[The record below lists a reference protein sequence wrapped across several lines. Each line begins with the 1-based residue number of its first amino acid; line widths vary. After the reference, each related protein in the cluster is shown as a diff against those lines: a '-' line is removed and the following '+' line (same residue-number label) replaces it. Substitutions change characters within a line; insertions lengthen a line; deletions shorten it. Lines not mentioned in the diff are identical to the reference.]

1 MKKLLLNT
9 FGLFAVFF
17 TLLAFSSTASAV
29 EKSFTIT
36 FLENDNKTNNTGTTM
51 SASVKDPIGVSVE
64 SGAEYVASMSDFV
77 QAYANCSYGFKIG
90 SAKNAGGARV
100 TFATPVKATKIEV
113 LASVNKNASYQ
124 KLEIGYNETTQ
135 NPEFSFT
142 DEINDKR
149 KTCTLTFD
157 GTTEISSIYL
167 NKTNSSST
175 SSQQGF
181 IFIKSITVT
190 YNEEVGNPDYITPEL
205 TWSAEEVTAV
215 LGDESFVAPTLTF
228 GPAENAEDV
237 EILTQYRSSDPNVAT
252 IDNNG
257 KLTLVGRGTTTIT
270 AYVEEGE
277 GYNAQEASYKLTVTY
292 TQASL
297 KWSAESVVVNLGDT
311 FEAPT
316 LTFEPEE
323 LAIADN
329 LAYTS
334 SDPTVATID
343 AKTGAVEIVGAGTTV
358 ITASIKGE
366 PGYEDAEASYTLSV
380 VDMAAVP
387 DQYELTFIDKTGES
401 GTTTG
406 YTNKWEKTLN
416 DFTWEIANF
425 NTNSHNN
432 GWTYIKCGS
441 KSAASVAT
449 ITTASAMAY
458 PVNQIDLTIDAIT
471 ANSVNSIK
479 LLTSTSATDFSN
491 PVHSIDIEKTA
502 TTHAINIPNPQV
514 NLYYRLEFDCKKSSN
529 GVVTVSKVVY
539 NLKKDNK
546 ESAELAYATTTVN
559 KATTDQPFINPL
571 TNEHGVEIVYS
582 SDNEAVATVD
592 ASTGEVTVVGVGQA
606 VISADFAGN
615 DTYSKQTVSYTLN
628 VALGVN
634 SIEETLALA
643 DNTEVLINY
652 PLTVAFCNGNNVFA
666 VDEAGK
672 FIQIYGSNSYAANDI
687 IPAGWTGQYVL
698 YSGATPEI
706 KPVSALPE
714 AVAGGSFV
722 PAVVDPTTVTVDMVN
737 SVVLLKNAV
746 IDAATPTGKDN
757 FDATIAGNTVNLRTN
772 YMSTS
777 ASAGVYDITAVVNL
791 YNNAVSLYA
800 AGYKAVPAFRIN
812 GELVTETTF
821 DANGLKIK
829 LEAVLPEGHQMW
841 YRFTPVEAASSQ
853 AVTDEDGFTKY
864 ESAFELEDP
873 GKLEYYS
880 VDPDNN
886 KSEVYELRLDNV
898 TGIND
903 IVVDGDNSEAV
914 YYNLQG
920 VRVDNPNTGIYLV
933 RRAGRVSKVFV
944 K

>member
-9 FGLFAVFF
+9 FGLLAVFF

-36 FLENDNKTNNTGTTM
+36 FKTGTSNNGSNFT
-51 SASVKDPIGVSVE
+51 STSEISSIVE
-64 SGAEYVASMSDFV
+64 SGSEQYVSSFSDFNN
-77 QAYANCSYGFKIG
+77 ASAGLYGLKVG
-90 SAKNAGGARV
+90 TNAGVGAFNV
-100 TFATPVKATKIEV
+100 TFASAVKATKIEV
-113 LASVNKNASYQ
+113 VTSVNKNPSYQ
-124 KLEIGYNETTQ
+124 KLDIAYNSITENITT
-135 NPEFSFT
+135 FSFT
-142 DEINDKR
+142 DEINEKS
-149 KTCTLTFD
+149 KVCTLTFD
-157 GTTEISSIYL
+157 GNTEISSLFL
-167 NKTNSSST
+167 NKTNSSKT

-205 TWSAEEVTAV
+205 TWSAEEATAV

-270 AYVEEGE
+270 AYVEAYE

-292 TQASL
+292 TPASL

-323 LAIADN
+323 LANADN

-380 VDMAAVP
+380 VDLAAVP
-387 DQYELTFIDKTGES
+387 DQYVLTFGSTGNS
-401 GTTTG
+401 KGVG
-406 YTNKWEKTLN
+406 NYTS
-416 DFTWEIANF
+416 TWTRTCDGKEWTISNF
-425 NTNSHNN
+425 NNNNNSSS
-432 GWTYIKCGS
+432 WTYIKCGS
-441 KSAASVAT
+441 SKAASVAT
-449 ITTASAMAY
+449 ITTAFVMAY
-458 PVNQIDLTIDAIT
+458 PVNEIDLRIDNMNVAKV
-471 ANSVNSIK
+471 NSVK

-491 PVHSIDIEKTA
+491 PIHSIEVEKSLGVKV
-502 TTHAINIPNPQV
+502 INIPNPQA
-514 NLYYRLEFDCKKSSN
+514 NLYYRLEFDCQQGTSN
-529 GVVTVSKVVY
+529 GLVQVGEVVY
-539 NLKKDNK
+539 KLKKDNK

-559 KATTDQPFINPL
+559 KATTDQPFVNPL
-571 TNEHGVEIVYS
+571 TNEHGVEVVYS

-606 VISADFAGN
+606 IISADFAGN

-706 KPVSALPE
+706 KPVGALPE

-853 AVTDEDGFTKY
+853 SVTDEDGFTKY

>member
-9 FGLFAVFF
+9 FGLLAVFF

-36 FLENDNKTNNTGTTM
+36 FKTGADNNRPNFTST
-51 SASVKDPIGVSVE
+51 SEISSIVE
-64 SGAEYVASMSDFV
+64 SGSEQYVSSFSDFNNASPGV
-77 QAYANCSYGFKIG
+77 YGLKIG
-90 SAKNAGGARV
+90 TNSGVGAFNV
-100 TFATPVKATKIEV
+100 TFASAVKATKIEV
-113 LASVNKNASYQ
+113 LTSVNKNPSYQ
-124 KLEIGYNETTQ
+124 KLDIAYNSITQ
-135 NPEFSFT
+135 NITEFTFT
-142 DEINDKR
+142 DEINEKS
-149 KTCTLTFD
+149 KVCTLTFD
-157 GTTEISSIYL
+157 GTTEISSLFL
-167 NKTNSSST
+167 NKTNSSKT
-175 SSQQGF
+175 SKEQGF

-205 TWSAEEVTAV
+205 TWSAEEATAV

-237 EILTQYRSSDPNVAT
+237 ETLTQYRSSDPNVAT

-270 AYVEEGE
+270 AYVEAYE

-292 TQASL
+292 TPASL

-311 FEAPT
+311 FEAPI

-323 LAIADN
+323 LAFADN

-366 PGYEDAEASYTLSV
+366 PGYEDAEASYTISV
-380 VDMAAVP
+380 VDVAAVP
-387 DQYELTFIDKTGES
+387 DEYVLTFGSTGNS
-401 GTTTG
+401 KGTSN
-406 YTNKWEKTLN
+406 YTS
-416 DFTWEIANF
+416 TWTRTCDGKEWTISNF
-425 NTNSHNN
+425 NNNNNSSS
-432 GWTYIKCGS
+432 WTYIKCGS
-441 KSAASVAT
+441 SKAASVAT
-449 ITTASAMAY
+449 ITTAFVMAY
-458 PVNQIDLTIDAIT
+458 PVNEIDLRIDNMNVSYV
-471 ANSVNSIK
+471 NSVK

-491 PVHSIDIEKTA
+491 PVHSIDIEKSLGVKV
-502 TTHAINIPNPQV
+502 INIPNPQA
-514 NLYYRLEFDCKKSSN
+514 NLYYRLVFDCQKGTSN
-529 GVVTVSKVVY
+529 GLVQVGEVVY
-539 NLKKDNK
+539 KLKKDNK

-559 KATTDQPFINPL
+559 KTTTDQPFINPL
-571 TNEHGVEIVYS
+571 TNEHGVEVVYS

-592 ASTGEVTVVGVGQA
+592 ATTGEVTVVGIGQA

-634 SIEETLALA
+634 SIEETLALEN
-643 DNTEVLINY
+643 NTEVLINY
-652 PLTVAFCNGNNVFA
+652 PMTVAFRNANNVFA

-687 IPAGWTGQYVL
+687 IPAGWTGKFTL

-706 KPVSALPE
+706 TPVGALPE

-737 SVVLLKNAV
+737 SVVLFKNAV

-757 FDATIAGNTVNLRTN
+757 FDTTIAGNTVNLRTN

-841 YRFTPVEAASSQ
+841 YRFTPVEAASTQ

>member
-9 FGLFAVFF
+9 FGILAVFC
-17 TLLAFSSTASAV
+17 TLLAFSSTASAAEKTIAIIAQGATYSGNAEKMYANNVPVKEGNVTMSVSSYNSTSKEFRSNASTELKITPV
-29 EKSFTIT
+29 EGVTLKRIFFTNTNKVSGSTGTSSDKATSYDNTTGKCEWTGSSTKAVIITHAKQFRFKYIEIT
-36 FLENDNKTNNTGTTM
+36 FEK
-51 SASVKDPIGVSVE
+51 
-64 SGAEYVASMSDFV
+64 AEA
-77 QAYANCSYGFKIG
+77 
-90 SAKNAGGARV
+90 
-100 TFATPVKATKIEV
+100 
-113 LASVNKNASYQ
+113 
-124 KLEIGYNETTQ
+124 
-135 NPEFSFT
+135 
-142 DEINDKR
+142 
-149 KTCTLTFD
+149 
-157 GTTEISSIYL
+157 
-167 NKTNSSST
+167 
-175 SSQQGF
+175 
-181 IFIKSITVT
+181 
-190 YNEEVGNPDYITPEL
+190 GNPGNITPEL
-205 TWSAEEVTAV
+205 TWNVKEVTAV
-215 LGDESFVAPTLTF
+215 LGDQSFVAPTLTC
-228 GPAENAEDV
+228 GPTENAADV
-237 EILTQYRSSDPNVAT
+237 KNRTKYKSSDPKVAT
-252 IDNNG
+252 IDDNG
-257 KLTLVGRGTTTIT
+257 ELTLVGRGTTTIT
-270 AYVEEGE
+270 AYVDEGE
-277 GYNAQEASYKLTVTY
+277 GYNAQEASY
-292 TQASL
+292 
-297 KWSAESVVVNLGDT
+297 
-311 FEAPT
+311 
-316 LTFEPEE
+316 
-323 LAIADN
+323 
-329 LAYTS
+329 
-334 SDPTVATID
+334 
-343 AKTGAVEIVGAGTTV
+343 
-358 ITASIKGE
+358 
-366 PGYEDAEASYTLSV
+366 TLSV
-380 VDMAAVP
+380 IDL
-387 DQYELTFIDKTGES
+387 DQYVLTFGSTGNS
-401 GTTTG
+401 KGVSN
-406 YTNKWEKTLN
+406 YTS
-416 DFTWEIANF
+416 TWTRTCDGKEWTISNF
-425 NTNSHNN
+425 NNN
-432 GWTYIKCGS
+432 NNDKSWTFIRCGS
-441 KSAASVAT
+441 KNEASVGT
-449 ITTASAMAY
+449 ITTAFVIAY
-458 PVNQIDLTIDAIT
+458 PVNEIDLRIDNMNVPYV
-471 ANSVNSIK
+471 NSVK
-479 LLTSTSATDFSN
+479 LLTSTSATDFEN
-491 PVHSIDIEKTA
+491 PVHSIEIEKSLGVKV
-502 TTHAINIPNPQV
+502 INIPNPQA
-514 NLYYRLEFDCKKSSN
+514 NLYYRLEFDCEKASKN
-529 GVVTVSKVVY
+529 GVVQVGEVVY
-539 NLKKDNK
+539 KLKKDNK

-571 TNEHGVEIVYS
+571 TNEHGVKVVYS
-582 SDNEAVATVD
+582 SDNAAVATVD
-592 ASTGEVTVVGVGQA
+592 AETGEVTVVGVGQA
-606 VISADFAGN
+606 VISAAFAGN
-615 DTYSKQTVSYTLN
+615 ETYSKQTVSYTLN

-634 SIEETLALA
+634 SIEETLALE
-643 DNTEVLINY
+643 DKTEVLINY
-652 PLTVAFCNGNNVFA
+652 PMTVAFRNGKNVFA

-687 IPAGWTGQYVL
+687 IPAGWTGKFTL

-706 KPVSALPE
+706 TPVGALPE

-841 YRFTPVEAASSQ
+841 YRFTPVEAASTQ